1 MDMIIE
7 EYSFGRIRVGGKAY
21 TSDVIVYPDRV
32 DSSWWRMDGH
42 CLVPE
47 DLADLLLDPS
57 TVLVIGTG
65 YSGRMEV
72 PAETIADLRG
82 RGMQVLA
89 TPTKDAVEEFNR
101 LQRQHARVVAALHL
115 TC

>member
-7 EYSFGRIRVGGKAY
+7 EYSFGRIRVAGKVYA
-21 TSDVIVYPDRV
+21 SDVIVYPDRV
-32 DSSWWRMDGH
+32 DSSWWRADGH

-47 DLADLLLDPS
+47 DLPEVLFVPP

-65 YSGRMEV
+65 YYGRMAV

-82 RGMQVLA
+82 RGMQVLVA
-89 TPTKDAVEEFNR
+89 PTKNAVEEFNR
-101 LQRQHARVVAALHL
+101 LLRQHARVVAALHL